1 MILVERQARHCRCS
15 FVARE
20 DRTEAEMT
28 IPGMRTSLFIV
39 FAERSRNCCRFKPDF
54 TRICIEG
61 IDNAAASRVAS
72 EPEARGKRIVRAAL
86 VAADSNYRK
95 RQ

>member
-1 MILVERQARHCRCS
+1 M
-15 FVARE
+15 ARE

-39 FAERSRNCCRFKPDF
+39 FAERSRNCCRFKPDL
-54 TRICIEG
+54 TRICMEG

-86 VAADSNYRK
+86 VAADSNCRK